1 MSFICKKCGH
11 EISENDAYCKFCGA
25 PINNT
30 VENNES
36 VSSIIALMFTIAV
49 IAFVIFFIFDY
60 LENENSDDTI
70 TNQEGSF
77 LDSANENEE
86 TLPQGPFNYSIG
98 GITFEIPDN
107 YYYEDGSF
115 SSDYSRLGFENE
127 KVEDFWNVY
136 LYIDNAAFNDMADQ
150 QIGEVLSNPY
160 RELSQ
165 STYVAGNKS
174 LLYVYTGEIN
184 DEPVTVMFAII
195 ICSDSESAIYVYFET
210 PNDSNEEI
218 ADFEDILDD
227 AEVTGAADSTSDP
240 RSIFYIDE
248 EQTVEE

>member
-30 VENNES
+30 EEDNKS
-36 VSSIIALMFTIAV
+36 VSSIVALIFTIAV
-49 IAFVIFFIFDY
+49 IVFVIFFIFDY
-60 LENENSDDTI
+60 LEKEDSNNNI
-70 TNQEGSF
+70 TNQENSL
-77 LDSANENEE
+77 LDTDSENEE
-86 TLPQGPFNYSIG
+86 TLPQGPFTYSIS

-115 SSDYSRLGFENE
+115 SSDYSRLGFESE

-136 LYIDNAAFNDMADQ
+136 LYIDNAALNDIADQ

-165 STYVAGNKS
+165 STYVAGNKT

-184 DEPVTVMFAII
+184 EEPVTVMFAII
-195 ICSDSESAIYVYFET
+195 LSSDSESAIYVYFET

-218 ADFEDILDD
+218 DDLEDILDN
-227 AEVTGAADSTSDP
+227 AEATGAADSTSDP
-240 RSIFYIDE
+240 RSIFYLDE